1 MINTIGSNKTIL
13 NANSLSSAQEAQ
25 AQSLEQ
31 LSSGK
36 RVNSAADDPAASAI
50 INQFAAQIAG
60 NGRAAQNL
68 SDGIS
73 LAQTADG
80 ALSQLQDSN
89 QQIRELA
96 VQAGNGI
103 LNNQDRTA
111 IQAQADALTQSNNDV
126 LRNASFNGQPLFQG
140 NSLTFQ
146 AGPNAGDQISVTLG
160 NLGANGA
167 SNSVDLSS
175 TGSVAAA
182 LDQIDQRIGTINDSR
197 AALGALNNRFEA
209 GINNLR
215 TTAGNLAAASSRI
228 GDTDYAA
235 ATAKLAQQQILS
247 QAGLA
252 TQAQANASSR
262 QVLTAR
268 HCRCNFPNGACHC
281 WLTIWLGKSGPFC
294 WQPYTPGVSAV
305 HDRCSQKRQ
314 TCCRPAQ
321 GGAPA

>member
-1 MINTIGSNKTIL
+1 MINAIGSNKTIL

-25 AQSLEQ
+25 VQSLEQ

-103 LNNQDRTA
+103 LNSQDRAA

-140 NSLTFQ
+140 SSLTFQ

-175 TGSVAAA
+175 TGSVASA

-197 AALGALNNRFEA
+197 AALGALNSRFEA
-209 GINNLR
+209 SINNLR

-262 QVLTAR
+262 QVLTLLA
-268 HCRCNFPNGACHC
+268 G
-281 WLTIWLGKSGPFC
+281 
-294 WQPYTPGVSAV
+294 
-305 HDRCSQKRQ
+305 
-314 TCCRPAQ
+314 
-321 GGAPA
+321 